1 MAKGT
6 IFSRRNISRGAA
18 SKEDCKRFYAAEMHR
33 DIMARICTI
42 PEYDEDHPRCQSD
55 LAWLEVLRED
65 AMGKQSKST
74 PVNPLKASK
83 KSRGR

>member
-42 PEYDEDHPRCQSD
+42 PEYDEDNEQCQRD
-55 LAWLEVLRED
+55 LVWLENLKENAGLD
-65 AMGKQSKST
+65 KA
-74 PVNPLKASK
+74 PVTKKINPLKGSK
-83 KSRGR
+83 RGNR